1 MTTHQDLVAEQE
13 QQEEGEDAEDK
24 PEVWYHEGTG
34 SLKRARF
41 FIAGEWAEVC
51 DYYLTADRF
60 ILLGMVFSYLVR
72 INFCW

>member
-51 DYYLTADRF
+51 INYLTANRF
-60 ILLGMVFSYLVR
+60 ILLAMTFSYLVQ
-72 INFCW
+72 IKF